1 MNVQT
6 PKTKQPKAATKTMFS
21 DLSPKST
28 EEMHDIRGTNY
39 FPECRKDANCNCKM
53 CLDSISATLDLM
65 SMSVQRSSLTKISS
79 SKPVADKTP
88 VLIDPTLLSTPI
100 SRTPPVVKFPS
111 TSLKTALQSTAKTGF
126 SKKVEIKKRKFG
138 TWLMFCKW
146 VLFLGL
152 IFGLEFGISWEIL
165 GVLRPNL
172 SVKIVKDAVV
182 ESSGVENVSERL
194 NLIQKNLNM
203 SVNGQLSS
211 CVLGDSTWKV
221 NQWPEGRMIYVV
233 REANNSWILRKW
245 SASVVQFEPNT
256 WIIEYKRNALLEN
269 QSILLV
275 AVEFFKFRTLK
286 IMQRMKQ
293 HLWYLHDFKYHIA
306 STSEATDISIPT

>member
-1 MNVQT
+1 
-6 PKTKQPKAATKTMFS
+6 MFS

-221 NQWPEGRMIYVV
+221 NQRRCVYWAGLCR
-233 REANNSWILRKW
+233 
-245 SASVVQFEPNT
+245 
-256 WIIEYKRNALLEN
+256 
-269 QSILLV
+269 LLV
-275 AVEFFKFRTLK
+275 FLQRDFRRDHS
-286 IMQRMKQ
+286 MC
-293 HLWYLHDFKYHIA
+293 YLEESQSGLRA
-306 STSEATDISIPT
+306 G